1 MMEPEAGAPPGLYSA
16 PTNPAGVDSVSASGP
31 VGRNQPGQTS
41 AGRRQVVARRSHLHS
56 LRLCRARA
64 TWSPIPVRT
73 VKTSEDNQARGGG
86 TPMTIILVR
95 NTSSDES
102 APIGQPCPE
111 PGRSQAGEQLEAA
124 VQAVPK
130 AAIVARFSAVFSK
143 AGSWPTEV
151 RKPLLAPMVTHQ
163 ILKDTIEV
171 CDEQCDSDGLALS
184 QAFGNFDRRVAVS
197 WLLADAAGKPLLE
210 RPQAHALGLKAQH
223 AHAPRRRKGFNPRCP
238 EESYRTS
245 TCSWRGY

>member
-1 MMEPEAGAPPGLYSA
+1 MGLKCGRTFRHVGIVLGGVCLVRFIVLYFRKVGGNGKRKPANLWFPTFLMMEPEAGAPPGLYSA

-95 NTSSDES
+95 NTHRMSRRQLASHV
-102 APIGQPCPE
+102 P
-111 PGRSQAGEQLEAA
+111 SQADRRLASSWKLPCRQYQRLLLWRASQLC
-124 VQAVPK
+124 
-130 AAIVARFSAVFSK
+130 
-143 AGSWPTEV
+143 
-151 RKPLLAPMVTHQ
+151 LA
-163 ILKDTIEV
+163 
-171 CDEQCDSDGLALS
+171 
-184 QAFGNFDRRVAVS
+184 RRVAGLPKCAS
-197 WLLADAAGKPLLE
+197 HFWPL
-210 RPQAHALGLKAQH
+210 
-223 AHAPRRRKGFNPRCP
+223 
-238 EESYRTS
+238 
-245 TCSWRGY
+245 W